1 MRDYLKHYR
10 VKICVLSPVY
20 IGSGE
25 KIGKKEHIYMPW
37 NHHVIIPNVEK
48 MYMDLQK
55 KGLGKEFADYMMD
68 GRPKEPSLSQWLG
81 QHKMQRED
89 YERWKLYEMDA
100 GEAFVSQTARP
111 KEIEAFVKDAYGM
124 PYVPGSTLKGMFR
137 TALIADEIQKCPEK
151 YERTG
156 REIQSASAERA
167 SRKQCLA
174 RETKRL
180 EQQIF
185 YTLNRDEKKP
195 ANAVNDNLS
204 GLH

>member
-1 MRDYLKHYR
+1 M
-10 VKICVLSPVY
+10 
-20 IGSGE
+20 
-25 KIGKKEHIYMPW
+25 
-37 NHHVIIPNVEK
+37 
-48 MYMDLQK
+48 
-55 KGLGKEFADYMMD
+55 
-68 GRPKEPSLSQWLG
+68 
-81 QHKMQRED
+81 
-89 YERWKLYEMDA
+89 YEMDA

-204 GLH
+204 GLHVGDSQPISVDQLTLSQKIDVTLDGTEKPLNVLRETLIPGTEICFDVSIDTTICPYQMKIS

>member
-25 KIGKKEHIYMPW
+25 KTGKKEHIYMPW

-151 YERTG
+151 
-156 REIQSASAERA
+156 
-167 SRKQCLA
+167 
-174 RETKRL
+174 
-180 EQQIF
+180 
-185 YTLNRDEKKP
+185 
-195 ANAVNDNLS
+195 
-204 GLH
+204 